1 MNKNLVST
9 IFEIPGYNVTESL
22 GLCRGI
28 NVRSRSIVGNL
39 GASLQTLVGGNITIY
54 RKLCEESRELAIED
68 MIKHGEEIG
77 ADGIIGVR
85 YESNE
90 LGQGLSEI
98 LCYGTA
104 VKLEKK

>member
-1 MNKNLVST
+1 M
-9 IFEIPGYNVTESL
+9 
-22 GLCRGI
+22 
-28 NVRSRSIVGNL
+28 
-39 GASLQTLVGGNITIY
+39 
-54 RKLCEESRELAIED
+54 
-68 MIKHGEEIG
+68 G